1 MKRIIVFAVDTAVGK
16 DFCAIYNED
25 VDAILKVHA
34 SIDEW
39 ARYIFAGCKHVL
51 VKYSLVV
58 DYIRI
63 DYYF

>member
-1 MKRIIVFAVDTAVGK
+1 MKRILIFAVDTASGK

-25 VDAILKVHA
+25 VDAILKLHA
-34 SIDEW
+34 TIDDW
-39 ARYIFAGCKHVL
+39 ARCIFAGCKNTL